1 VLNTGSQAVAKKE
14 NICFVAENTLGKL
27 AKWLRMLGFDTLYEK
42 EPIAEKRCEA
52 GRIRLTRTR
61 RVVKQYSPEHVIF
74 IAPDGFFEQIR
85 QVVATLGLT
94 QADIDP
100 FTRCIRCNT
109 PIESID
115 KSSVFGQVPDYIWE
129 TQDGFNRCPR
139 CNRVYWPGSH
149 TAQSLAR
156 IRDIFEK

>member
-1 VLNTGSQAVAKKE
+1 MGKKE
-14 NICFVAENTLGKL
+14 DIRFVAENTLGKL
-27 AKWLRMLGFDTLYEK
+27 AKWLRMLGFDTLYERGSLP
-42 EPIAEKRCEA
+42 ERRLEA

-61 RVVKQYSPEHVIF
+61 CIANRCAPDRVIF
-74 IAPDGFFEQIR
+74 ITSDLYSEQIR

-100 FTRCIRCNT
+100 FTRCIRCNA

-129 TQDGFNRCPR
+129 TQDTFSRCPR

-149 TAQSLAR
+149 TAQSLVR
-156 IRDIFEK
+156 FRDIFKE